1 MYKMDEFWFTF
12 HSPFLTALVICLAVG
27 IPCYIFYLCIRSY
40 KKRQK
45 FESAKTIV
53 KFKAKDFIELSD
65 VYDNANETN
74 VNESDVNDNSDE
86 DMTMAMETE
95 DVVKSTFFLS
105 HLQALERLQQSE
117 MDSSSSSLSSY

>member
-1 MYKMDEFWFTF
+1 MNKLDKFWFTF

-27 IPCYIFYLCIRSY
+27 IPCYIFYLCIRNY

-74 VNESDVNDNSDE
+74 VNQSHVNYNSDE
-86 DMTMAMETE
+86 DMTE

-105 HLQALERLQQSE
+105 HLEALERLQQSE